1 MHSTMISSSNFPDKT
16 ANSAIPSASPP
27 EGKHYQKVLPLHNG
41 KQNENKTNANYVKCT
56 EKNDDIKKKFAG
68 MS

>member
-27 EGKHYQKVLPLHNG
+27 AEIVPKERLNPLFKVAPAP
-41 KQNENKTNANYVKCT
+41 KTPK
-56 EKNDDIKKKFAG
+56 
-68 MS
+68 